1 MGKHG
6 QTGPTRADRPQSP
19 QRQQRPR
26 HSEGRVGSP
35 PASGSCRRA
44 SEERGSG
51 PEAPTGRA
59 GGGARAGVGQPPNP
73 HARCFPELLSRS
85 WGRLAGRACLGARN
99 LVWRPGCFGP
109 SSSSRLPK
117 LTHDRGSIS
126 RCSGGVRTPGRTGA
140 KPAIPIDS
148 SSTDTHDEIPCLS
161 HHRVGRRHRGRG
173 DSQWPWSGGASRRA
187 SCSWRSPSCSRAPR
201 APGPLCPR
209 RRAGLPRPSRRYVP
223 TPPHSPMHTGPS
235 PVAGRGVRNK
245 RPPPPA
251 PIPRLVYAY

>member
-1 MGKHG
+1 MEAESIFRLHSPPPLHFTSPAPAQMAAPPPRAGGGAASSRLSVGNGMGKHG

-148 SSTDTHDEIPCLS
+148 SSTDTHDEITCL
-161 HHRVGRRHRGRG
+161 
-173 DSQWPWSGGASRRA
+173 
-187 SCSWRSPSCSRAPR
+187 
-201 APGPLCPR
+201 
-209 RRAGLPRPSRRYVP
+209 
-223 TPPHSPMHTGPS
+223 
-235 PVAGRGVRNK
+235 
-245 RPPPPA
+245 
-251 PIPRLVYAY
+251 